1 MIKATAAAAA
11 AAGAAADD
19 VGRDK
24 VVAVVVAAAA
34 AAAAG
39 NELRAVCAAEALHHT
54 VDAADVVVAAA
65 NELEQALNRVLQA
78 DQQAGGE
85 KTAGDAKQL
94 QLSAAPHAPELQDN
108 SQRHCR
114 LGWLC
119 YVMLC

>member
-34 AAAAG
+34 AAG
-39 NELRAVCAAEALHHT
+39 KELRAVCAAEALHHT

-65 NELEQALNRVLQA
+65 NELEQAINRVLQA